1 VAAYLESIRITGVRA
16 MGDDSRVLIN
26 ERVYRVNEIIERTL
40 GIRLIKVTPGVLT
53 FSDANGV
60 TYAKYL

>member
-1 VAAYLESIRITGVRA
+1 
-16 MGDDSRVLIN
+16 MGADSRVLIN
-26 ERVYRVNEIIERTL
+26 ERVYRINDIVERTL
-40 GIRLIKVTPGVLT
+40 GIRLIKVEPGILT